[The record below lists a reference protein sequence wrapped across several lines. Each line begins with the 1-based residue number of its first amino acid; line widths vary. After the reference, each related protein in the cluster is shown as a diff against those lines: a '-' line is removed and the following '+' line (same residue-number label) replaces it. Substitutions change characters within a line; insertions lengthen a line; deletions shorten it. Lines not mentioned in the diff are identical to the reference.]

1 MQSIESAPE
10 DFPSYR
16 LSVAPMMSYTDRH
29 FRYILRKLT
38 KFSLLYTE
46 MIPMDTVLRG
56 DRKRFLEFSLEEK
69 PLSVQ
74 FGGNDPVKLSDCAA
88 IAEDF
93 GYDEVNLNV
102 GCPSDR
108 VQNGSFGACL
118 MLRPELVGRILAK
131 MKSRT
136 RLPVTVKHRIGVNGK
151 ETYEDMKEFV
161 RTVSLSG
168 CDRFIIHARIAV
180 LGGLSTK
187 ENRTIPPLRYED
199 VYRLKEE
206 FPHLKIEINGGIRDW
221 ESTAEHLKKT
231 DGVMIGRSAYE
242 DTYLFASADQKIFHS
257 KGEIL
262 TRKQILWSI
271 VPYMENMMRNGIP
284 ARKILTHTLNLF
296 AGLPGARKYRQY
308 LSENMPRISDGTALI
323 TEALKLVEE

>member
-1 MQSIESAPE
+1 MRPE

-38 KFSLLYTE
+38 KYTLLYTE

-69 PLSVQ
+69 PLSIQ
-74 FGGNDPVKLSDCAA
+74 FGGNDPDKLADCAA

-108 VQNGSFGACL
+108 VQNGNFGACL
-118 MLRPELVGRILAK
+118 MLKPELVAGILKK

-161 RTVSLSG
+161 SIVSASG

-187 ENRTIPPLRYED
+187 ENRTIPPLRYQD

-206 FPHLKIEINGGIRDW
+206 FPHLKIEINGGIKDW
-221 ESTAEHLKKT
+221 ANAAEHLKKT

-242 DTYLFASADQKIFHS
+242 DTYLFASADQKIFNS
-257 KGEIL
+257 RENIL
-262 TRKQILWSI
+262 SRKQLLYSI
-271 VPYMENMMRNGIP
+271 VPYMENMM
-284 ARKILTHTLNLF
+284 
-296 AGLPGARKYRQY
+296 
-308 LSENMPRISDGTALI
+308 
-323 TEALKLVEE
+323 